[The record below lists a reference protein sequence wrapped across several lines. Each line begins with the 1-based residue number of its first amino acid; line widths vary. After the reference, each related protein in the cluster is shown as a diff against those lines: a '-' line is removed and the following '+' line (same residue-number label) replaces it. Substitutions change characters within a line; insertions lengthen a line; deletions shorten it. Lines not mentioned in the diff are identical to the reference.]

1 MIATARSLS
10 TAALGASLIATAAVA
25 PVQVATP
32 RLSQAAVTLQASIF
46 DIFTFPALQQ
56 SIANEVEF
64 VAIRAAGLAE
74 SGVGLAESFAAL
86 PETLITV
93 LQQTFSGD
101 VLGALTTIEDFGI
114 AAAEATLIPY
124 IAAQIDVG
132 QIQLAIDS
140 ALLPAR
146 PIALVELGGGLF
158 TAFDTVA
165 RAIITAGQNIVQAV
179 LSFNIGDI
187 VQAVVDGVGEVIGS
201 FATGGQ
207 AAVDGIVAAQ
217 TTIATALAARPAP
230 VALDSGEVAAPEA
243 ASGPAPA
250 AAASRSAAA
259 RTAPAAAAPA
269 PEAGSDLAAGARAA
283 AKAGATVTSEATGA
297 AGATEAAGAS
307 EAAERR
313 ATRAEQRPSTAS
325 GPADA
330 ETDRNTVREHRAA
343 SRGAA

>member
-250 AAASRSAAA
+250 AASRSAAA

-283 AKAGATVTSEATGA
+283 AKAGATVTSEAAGA